1 MPTTAVI
8 ITSPLEV
15 RQKVHGISTRE
26 KVIGIFIRVWE
37 VFFSEIAETAPSV
50 AILKKLSRTIR
61 SFNRKRRRWIVSQ
74 EVEAQLF
81 TCLATIETAGANH
94 PIIDVSGKEGTR
106 IVPRAVWHPC

>member
-1 MPTTAVI
+1 M
-8 ITSPLEV
+8 
-15 RQKVHGISTRE
+15 HGIAT
-26 KVIGIFIRVWE
+26 RVWD
-37 VFFSEIAETAPSV
+37 VAFSVCAETAPSV

-94 PIIDVSGKEGTR
+94 DIIDLLGEVGTR
-106 IVPRAVWHPC
+106 TRIENVNVRPTHL